1 MSNLGELPSFG
12 CSDKVKLVDICG
24 SMSAWFVTATA
35 LFQIVC
41 GTHDGKLR
49 LVISSPIGNVTDQEA
64 RVLDKV
70 LKRVLQRIII
80 SKHITVG
87 EARR

>member
-1 MSNLGELPSFG
+1 
-12 CSDKVKLVDICG
+12 
-24 SMSAWFVTATA
+24 
-35 LFQIVC
+35 VC

-64 RVLDKV
+64 RVFDKV